1 MKFTWATALVALAGV
16 AAAADS
22 LPDKLQVGVKFRPE
36 VCDDKSQAG
45 DLLAMHYTGTLVS
58 KITHSPFA
66 RGMHTDAARDNRRM
80 APSST
85 RRSTAVSRSSSHVS
99 HRASMDEEKRY

>member
-66 RGMHTDAARDNRRM
+66 RGMRETVGWGGRRW
-80 APSST
+80 
-85 RRSTAVSRSSSHVS
+85 
-99 HRASMDEEKRY
+99 KRMGS